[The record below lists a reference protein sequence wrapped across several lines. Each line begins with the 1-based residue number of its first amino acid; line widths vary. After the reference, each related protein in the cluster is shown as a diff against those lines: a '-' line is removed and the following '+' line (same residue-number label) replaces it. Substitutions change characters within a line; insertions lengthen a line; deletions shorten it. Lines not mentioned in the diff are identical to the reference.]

1 MQDLFTLSN
10 MLTQPPPVGLG
21 LWKIANDQAAQ
32 AVEAAIDIGYRHI
45 DSASD
50 YGNEVFSGEGIA
62 SAISKKAVRREEL
75 WVTSK
80 LWNTNHR
87 AEHVRAA
94 CEKSM
99 QDLKVDYL
107 DLYLIHFPIAIK
119 YVDPQTRYPAGWFFD
134 PEATAPKMEM
144 DPVPIRE
151 TWEAMQNLVTAGLVR
166 QIGVSNFNCSLVRDV
181 LSYATIRPSV
191 LQVESHPYLVQSKL
205 LRYCQQEEIHV
216 TAFSP
221 LGAPSYV
228 SIGMATEADS
238 VLTEPSLIAISA
250 EVGCTPAQVVLAWGI
265 QRGTSVIPKTTRP
278 TRLKENLE
286 SRDFSLSIE
295 QMQQIQSLDQ
305 NRRFND
311 PGVFCEQ
318 AFGSFY
324 PIYE

>member
-1 MQDLFTLSN
+1 LTKL
-10 MLTQPPPVGLG
+10 LTQPPTVGLG

-32 AVEAAIDIGYRHI
+32 AVEAAIEIGYRHI

-50 YGNEVFSGEGIA
+50 YGNESFSGEGIA
-62 SAISKKAVRREEL
+62 AALSKKAVTRDEL

-87 AEHVRAA
+87 SEHVRAA
-94 CEKSM
+94 CEKSL
-99 QDLKVDYL
+99 QDLQVDYL
-107 DLYLIHFPIAIK
+107 DLYLIHFPISLK
-119 YVDPQTRYPAGWFFD
+119 YVDPQTRYPAGWFYD
-134 PEATAPKMEM
+134 PEATNPKMEV
-144 DPVPIRE
+144 DAVPIRE
-151 TWEAMQNLVTAGLVR
+151 TWEAMQDLVKAGLVR
-166 QIGVSNFNCSLVRDV
+166 QIGVSNFNVSLIRDI

-205 LRYCQQEEIHV
+205 LRYCQSESIHM

-238 VLTEPSLIAISA
+238 VLTEPTVLEIAREI
-250 EVGCTPAQVVLAWGI
+250 GCTPAQAVLAWGI

-278 TRLKENLE
+278 TRLQENLD
-286 SRDFSLSIE
+286 SQRFLLSNE
-295 QMQQIQSLDQ
+295 RMQSIQALDRA
-305 NRRFND
+305 RRFND

-318 AFGSFY
+318 AFGGFY

>member
-1 MQDLFTLSN
+1 MSN
-10 MLTQPPPVGLG
+10 TLTQPPSVGLG

-62 SAISKKAVRREEL
+62 SSISKKAIRRDEL

-80 LWNTNHR
+80 LWNTSHR

-94 CEKSM
+94 CEKSI

-107 DLYLIHFPIAIK
+107 DLYLIHFPIALK
-119 YVDPQTRYPAGWFFD
+119 FVDPETRYPAGWFFD
-134 PEATAPKMEM
+134 PDATAPKMEI
-144 DPVPIRE
+144 DSVPIRE
-151 TWEAMQNLVTAGLVR
+151 TWEAMQDLVTAGLVR
-166 QIGVSNFNCSLVRDV
+166 QIGVSNFNSSLVRDI

-191 LQVESHPYLVQSKL
+191 LQVESHPYLVQAKL
-205 LRYCQQEEIHV
+205 LRYCQQENIHV

-238 VLTEPSLIAISA
+238 VLTEPSVIAIA
-250 EVGCTPAQVVLAWGI
+250 EEVACTPAQAVLAWGI

-278 TRLKENLE
+278 ARLEENLK
-286 SRDFSLSIE
+286 SRNFSLSIE
-295 QMQQIQSLDQ
+295 QMQKIQALDQ

-318 AFGSFY
+318 AFGNFY